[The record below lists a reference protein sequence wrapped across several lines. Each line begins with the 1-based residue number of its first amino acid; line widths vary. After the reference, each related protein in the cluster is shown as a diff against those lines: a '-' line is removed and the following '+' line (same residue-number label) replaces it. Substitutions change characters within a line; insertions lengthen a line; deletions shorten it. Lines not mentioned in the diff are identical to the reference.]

1 MKVAEAHMN
10 NTLRSHIRRGLR
22 QLFLAAGALGATFLL
37 SMPHAQA
44 ATFDLST
51 ATIEDIQAAM
61 NSGTLTSE
69 KLVQLY
75 LARIAAFDQQ
85 GPKLNAVISLNKNAL
100 AEAKALDKE
109 RRTKGPRSP
118 LHGVVVLAKL
128 NQSDW
133 YGVAPSGGSTLAG
146 QPISPYNATK
156 TTTPPLSGEKF
167 NYTPSVPKGAR
178 IPS

>member
-1 MKVAEAHMN
+1 MNVRDANMN
-10 NTLRSHIRRGLR
+10 NTLRSHIRLRLR
-22 QLFLAAGALGATFLL
+22 QLSLAAGALGATLL
-37 SMPHAQA
+37 FSMPNAQA

-118 LHGVVVLAKL
+118 LHGVVVLAK
-128 NQSDW
+128 DVFDT
-133 YGVAPSGGSTLAG
+133 YDMPTTGGFKPMATSQPTRDAFVIDRLRDAGAIILA
-146 QPISPYNATK
+146 
-156 TTTPPLSGEKF
+156 
-167 NYTPSVPKGAR
+167 
-178 IPS
+178 